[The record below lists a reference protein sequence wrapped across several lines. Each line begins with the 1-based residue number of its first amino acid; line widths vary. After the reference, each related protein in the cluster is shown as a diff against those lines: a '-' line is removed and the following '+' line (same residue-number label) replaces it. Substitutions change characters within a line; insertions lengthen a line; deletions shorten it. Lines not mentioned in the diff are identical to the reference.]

1 MRAFFR
7 GILDSISNLMDE
19 IQAWVS
25 ERLSKVRLR
34 GGVVGKVAAV
44 LICFC
49 GAMAAIAATSHLWW
63 VSLICAILLFVLCFP
78 LLWRL
83 VSFAERNPYAALFEG
98 AELLAHERLKLG
110 TKAVPVLSESS
121 APQPPN
127 PALEDTKSSEATNE

>member
-1 MRAFFR
+1 MRAFSSR
-7 GILDSISNLMDE
+7 IVDSISHLMDE

-49 GAMAAIAATSHLWW
+49 GAMAAIAATAHLWW
-63 VSLICAILLFVLCFP
+63 VSLICALLLFALCFP

-83 VSFAERNPYAALFEG
+83 VTFAERNPYAALFEG

-110 TKAVPVLSESS
+110 TKAVPLLPESLPS
-121 APQPPN
+121 KPP
-127 PALEDTKSSEATNE
+127 PPT